1 MRVTKAELRNI
12 RSSGADIK
20 ISNGMRDFMITIDKS
35 ELSYNDI
42 INYSNDMKITVHSM
56 IRNCCAACPVTV
68 LEKGKNEADDKELKE
83 VLLKVVEIIG
93 DDLKNR
99 LK

>member
-1 MRVTKAELRNI
+1 MRVTKAELRNV

-20 ISNGMRDFMITIDKS
+20 ISNGIREFMITIDKKD
-35 ELSYNDI
+35 LSFNDI
-42 INYSNDMKITVHSM
+42 INYCDDTKITVHSM

-68 LEKGKNEADDKELKE
+68 LEKGKNEADDNELKE
-83 VLLKVVEIIG
+83 VLYKVVEIIG
-93 DDLKNR
+93 EDLKER